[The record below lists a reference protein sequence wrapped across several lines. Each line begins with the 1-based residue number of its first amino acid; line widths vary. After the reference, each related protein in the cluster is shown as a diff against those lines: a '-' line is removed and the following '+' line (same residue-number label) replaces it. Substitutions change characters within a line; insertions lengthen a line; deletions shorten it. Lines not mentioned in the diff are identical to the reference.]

1 MRGNAP
7 TPCTG
12 ASHATNGRCWYH
24 FDGVWCF
31 RDRTAADLDGAQQPA
46 RRAPSPGPEG
56 AHRKR
61 PPRARRRRW
70 TRPTAMH
77 AYRLRRVGW
86 LSQGAVAGRV
96 GRATSAK
103 GNPPACQRSG
113 PALVALERAPRDLP
127 GVMRA
132 PFASLCGHR
141 WCGCVRFLA
150 ARALWLAR
158 REARRRCHCQIV
170 SARHHYAII
179 FSEARTVTP
188 RTLLGLGVRR
198 LGCAWDLFL
207 GFRLIDETW
216 GRGRD
221 VDRQCRRSE
230 TEPLECFSG
239 GLPNFACS
247 LLVRGPCWAC
257 WRPVGAC
264 CTSARACEASK
275 EPLVIAG
282 LFHRLIFF
290 YDRES
295 CASRCA
301 QQAAALCVCAPG
313 ACSPVYALCV

>member
-1 MRGNAP
+1 MGF
-7 TPCTG
+7 G
-12 ASHATNGRCWYH
+12 AFGIEQR
-24 FDGVWCF
+24 
-31 RDRTAADLDGAQQPA
+31 RTLTERSSQPA
-46 RRAPSPGPEG
+46 ALRRPAPRERTEKG
-56 AHRKR
+56 R
-61 PPRARRRRW
+61 PARAAAAGRARRRCMRIDCVGW
-70 TRPTAMH
+70 VGSRRAQSLAVWGAQP
-77 AYRLRRVGW
+77 LRRETP
-86 LSQGAVAGRV
+86 LLA
-96 GRATSAK
+96 SA
-103 GNPPACQRSG
+103 AASG